1 VKDARWSN
9 ERTTKIK
16 NVPLDTGIVNKKIFN
31 DERNDRSTM
40 PLSLHMEW
48 GRAPI
53 YPKQV
58 VMEAVANIK
67 KDVKVLKSWL

>member
-1 VKDARWSN
+1 
-9 ERTTKIK
+9 
-16 NVPLDTGIVNKKIFN
+16 
-31 DERNDRSTM
+31 
-40 PLSLHMEW
+40 MEW
-48 GRAPI
+48 GRAQI